1 MNWTKSITLIFLFIY
16 VFSGYCHGQNK
27 ATINI
32 DSVKLNGY
40 KIILSDIKTFLDNQN
55 ANQLNFKEYVEEFP
69 TSSGDKL
76 NYYFDENIKFT
87 VVFFGQK
94 SYLQNITLFSEEP
107 TLQINDIKL
116 SVGLSKEKFNAF
128 FPKIVNINE
137 SPYSG
142 IISFNLDLNYDYY
155 GNLAFEFKND
165 RLERIFLRFI
175 E

>member
-1 MNWTKSITLIFLFIY
+1 MNWNKSKTLIFLFILIC
-16 VFSGYCHGQNK
+16 SGYCHGQNK

-40 KIILSDIKTFLDNQN
+40 KITLSDITTFLDNQN
-55 ANQLNFKEYVEEFP
+55 ANQLNFKEYIEEFP

-76 NYYFDENIKFT
+76 NYYFDEHIKFT
-87 VVFFGQK
+87 IVFFGEK
-94 SYLQNITLFSEEP
+94 SSLQSITLFSNEP
-107 TLQINDIKL
+107 TLQVNDVKL

-128 FPKIVNINE
+128 FPEIVNGHE